1 MSWILHRLLLAF
13 PVWVGISLLAFG
25 LGALTPGDPATIV
38 LQRRTGEPPSASA
51 ILALRH
57 ELGLDRP
64 FAVRYGRWLADAARG
79 DLGVSYRTGEPVLAA
94 LAIRFP
100 RTAALALAAL
110 LLAVAVAVPVGLV
123 TAARQN
129 SVLDH
134 VARIST
140 LLLGSLPSYWLGYLL
155 ILLFSVGL
163 HLLPVAGW
171 GGPRHLVLPSL
182 TLAIGVAASLSR
194 LTRAT
199 ILEELQQGYVHTA
212 RAKGVPEH
220 VVLVRHCLRNAGIPL
235 ATVTAL
241 RFGHLLA
248 GAVIVETVFAWPGI
262 GSYVVDAIYDRDYP
276 VIQGFVLFTGT
287 VFVLV
292 NLLADLAY
300 HWLDPRIRAG

>member
-1 MSWILHRLLLAF
+1 MSTILHRLSLAF
-13 PVWVGISLLAFG
+13 PVWIGISLLAFG
-25 LGALTPGDPATIV
+25 LGALTPGDPATII
-38 LQRRTGEPPSASA
+38 LQRRTGEPASASA
-51 ILALRH
+51 VQALRH

-79 DLGVSYRTGEPVLAA
+79 DLGVSYRTGEPVMKA
-94 LAIRFP
+94 LAVRFP
-100 RTAALALAAL
+100 RTAALALTAL
-110 LLAVAVAVPVGLV
+110 LLAIAVAVPIGLV
-123 TAARQN
+123 SAARKD
-129 SVLDH
+129 SVFDH
-134 VARIST
+134 VARVST

-163 HLLPVAGW
+163 RLLPVAGW
-171 GGPRHLVLPSL
+171 GGPRHLVLPSV

-199 ILEELQQGYVHTA
+199 VLEELQQGYVHTA
-212 RAKGVPEH
+212 RAKGMPER
-220 VVLVRHCLRNAGIPL
+220 VVLVHHCLRNAGIPL

-287 VFVLV
+287 IFVLV

-300 HWLDPRIRAG
+300 RWLDPRIRVG